1 MLGIFAHPSSY
12 PLLLAC
18 YHPDPVTMELD
29 DILVI
34 LLAGGVGERLY
45 PLTKERAKP
54 AVYFGGPY
62 RIIDFTLSN
71 CINSGLRR
79 IFIATQYKSLSLNR
93 HIRMGWNVVSEE
105 LGEFIEMLPPQKRVG
120 EHWYLGTADAVFQ
133 NLYSISRESASHVIV
148 LSGDHVYKMD
158 YAKMLRFHVEHDA
171 DATLATIEVPV
182 AEGRRFGIVSIDEH
196 DRVNGFQ
203 EKPQQPTAVPGSP
216 DVALASMGIYIF
228 KADVLVRALEEDATL
243 ADSQHDFGKNIIPA
257 LIQTA
262 PVYSYRFYDENKKA
276 AKYWRDIGTL
286 DAYFDAN
293 MDLCQVNP
301 EFNLYDP
308 EWPLR
313 TYQPQAPPA
322 KFVFAEAQGRCGQ
335 ALDSVISNGCIVS
348 GSRVSG
354 SILCPNVRVHS
365 FCDIEQSILMPNVR
379 VGRHARVRRA
389 IIDRDVLIPRG
400 ALIGY
405 DAEED
410 RRRHTVTENGIV
422 VVTAED
428 EPLIGPISEESLR
441 LEAQADRGD
450 AVGS

>member
-1 MLGIFAHPSSY
+1 
-12 PLLLAC
+12 
-18 YHPDPVTMELD
+18 MELD

-34 LLAGGVGERLY
+34 LLAGGAGERLY

-93 HIRMGWNVVSEE
+93 HIRMGWNVISEE
-105 LGEFIEMLPPQKRVG
+105 LGEFIEILPPQKRVG

-133 NLYSISRESASHVIV
+133 NLYTIDREGPSHVVV

-158 YAKMLRFHVEHDA
+158 YSKMLRFHLERNA
-171 DATLATIEVPV
+171 DATLAALEVPV
-182 AEGRRFGIVSIDEH
+182 ADGRRFGIVAIDEH
-196 DRVNGFQ
+196 DRVVDFK
-203 EKPQQPTAVPGSP
+203 EKPAHPAAVPGSP

-228 KADVLVRALEEDATL
+228 KADVLVKALAQDAAN
-243 ADSQHDFGKNIIPA
+243 ADSAHDFGKNIIPS
-257 LIQTA
+257 LIHSA
-262 PVYSYRFYDENKKA
+262 PVFSYRFYDENKKA
-276 AKYWRDIGTL
+276 SKYWRDIGTL
-286 DAYFDAN
+286 DAYFEAS

-313 TYQPQAPPA
+313 TYMPQAPPA
-322 KFVFAEAQGRCGQ
+322 KFVFAEEGRRCGQ
-335 ALDSVISNGCIVS
+335 ALDSIISGGCIIS

-365 FCDIEQSILMPNVR
+365 FCDIEQSILMPGVR
-379 VGRHARVRRA
+379 IGRHARLRRT
-389 IIDRDVLIPRG
+389 IVDRDVLIPRG
-400 ALIGY
+400 ALIGFN
-405 DAEED
+405 AEED
-410 RRRHTVTENGIV
+410 RRRHAVTDNGIV

-428 EPLIGPISEESLR
+428 EPLIGPISEEALR
-441 LEAQADRGD
+441 AEAEADRGG
-450 AVGS
+450 AASA

>member
-1 MLGIFAHPSSY
+1 
-12 PLLLAC
+12 
-18 YHPDPVTMELD
+18 MELD

-34 LLAGGVGERLY
+34 LLAGGVGERLS
-45 PLTKERAKP
+45 PLTRERAKP

-120 EHWYLGTADAVFQ
+120 EHWYLGTADAVYQ
-133 NLYSISRESASHVIV
+133 NLYSISRETPSHVIV

-158 YAKMLRFHVEHDA
+158 YAKMLRFHIERDA

-182 AEGRRFGIVSIDEH
+182 ADGRRFGMVSIDER
-196 DRVNGFQ
+196 DRVTGFQ
-203 EKPQQPTAVPGSP
+203 EKPQTPTPIPGTT

-228 KADVLVRALEEDATL
+228 KADVLERELEADAAR
-243 ADSQHDFGKNIIPA
+243 ADSQHDFGKNILPSMIHR
-257 LIQTA
+257 A
-262 PVYSYRFYDENKKA
+262 PVYSYRFHDENKKA

-286 DAYFDAN
+286 DAYFEAS

-322 KFVFAEAQGRCGQ
+322 KFVFAEENRRCGQ
-335 ALDSVISNGCIVS
+335 ALDSVISNGCIIS

-379 VGRHARVRRA
+379 VGRHARIRRA

-405 DAEED
+405 DLEED
-410 RRRHTVTENGIV
+410 RRRHAVTENGIV
-422 VVTAED
+422 IVTAED
-428 EPLIGPISEESLR
+428 EPLIGPVSEEALR
-441 LEAQADRGD
+441 LEADADRGG
-450 AVGS
+450 AAT